1 MVIQVKFEEN
11 DQNLPVDFGEVTEV
25 SHDGVQEYTG
35 PYEATPKVTA
45 QTLPTKDKL
54 LAQDVTVKEIPY
66 FDVSN
71 TSGGSTVYIG
81 NEV

>member
-54 LAQDVTVKEIPY
+54 MRDDLVVREIPITR
-66 FDVSN
+66 VSN
-71 TSGGSTVYIG
+71 TSGGNTIIIG
-81 NEV
+81 